1 MNPVPLQSS
10 TDGLDQFPDRKR
22 GREQHDSDRR
32 GAGSTVKKW
41 RRDLGRL
48 LAVFH
53 SPKRTF
59 AEIGEAPSVGVVA
72 AAMWLL
78 FAVTLAPR
86 VIDTANPT
94 FGSREAE
101 FFFLQP
107 LVVIGWPFIAS
118 ALYLFVFNLFG
129 TEARYR
135 VILSVSLHAMW
146 AVFVLGM
153 AFGLLARLVA
163 GGAPFEIGLDERT
176 ARDLARMVNPL
187 EIGRVLLTGLGFAV
201 ALRTTPW
208 VSLGIVFAGWLGFHS
223 LPLLRSLLF

>member
-1 MNPVPLQSS
+1 MK
-10 TDGLDQFPDRKR
+10 TYR
-22 GREQHDSDRR
+22 G
-32 GAGSTVKKW
+32 
-41 RRDLGRL
+41 DLHRL

-59 AEIGEAPSVGVVA
+59 AEIGEAPSVAVVA

-129 TEARYR
+129 AEARYR

-153 AFGLLARLVA
+153 ALGLLARLVA
-163 GGAPFEIGLDERT
+163 GGPPLEIGEFLISSLGLDERT

-223 LPLLRSLLF
+223 LPLLRFLLF

>member
-1 MNPVPLQSS
+1 MK
-10 TDGLDQFPDRKR
+10 TYR
-22 GREQHDSDRR
+22 G
-32 GAGSTVKKW
+32 
-41 RRDLGRL
+41 DLHRL

-59 AEIGEAPSVGVVA
+59 AEIGEAPSVAVVA

-94 FGSREAE
+94 FGGREAE

-107 LVVIGWPFIAS
+107 LVVIGWPFVAS

-129 TEARYR
+129 AEARYR

-163 GGAPFEIGLDERT
+163 GGPPFEIREFLISFGLKER
-176 ARDLARMVNPL
+176 AALDLARMLNPL
-187 EIGRVLLTGLGFAV
+187 EIGRLLATGLGFAI
-201 ALRTTPW
+201 ALRITRLL
-208 VSLGIVFAGWLGFHS
+208 SLGIVFAGWFGFHS
-223 LPLLRSLLF
+223 LPLLRFLLF